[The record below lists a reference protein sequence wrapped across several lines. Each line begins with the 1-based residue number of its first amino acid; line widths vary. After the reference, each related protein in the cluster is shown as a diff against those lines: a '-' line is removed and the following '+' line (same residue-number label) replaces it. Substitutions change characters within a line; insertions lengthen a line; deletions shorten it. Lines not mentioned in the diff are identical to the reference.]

1 MENKKHNFSKE
12 KEQSTSSPSNDAS
25 QTDNQ
30 KDSSVHPIL
39 NNVSNNSDKENK
51 SEQTKENTVND
62 TKENKSE
69 PNEQLSK
76 DNKENN
82 VIENNQNLSKEK
94 EYLDLLQRVTA
105 DFDNYKKRMSKQLDL
120 IVFTE
125 TSKFINSFLEFYEV
139 LKKAVIHEQN
149 QETKN
154 NLSQLQTLFEN
165 VLKKYNIEKIDVLN
179 KDFDYNTSECIETRN
194 VDDKTHNN
202 KIIEVIE
209 DGFLYNNK
217 LIKPAKVVVGKY
229 LDNNDLKK

>member
-12 KEQSTSSPSNDAS
+12 KEQSTSSPSSDAS
-25 QTDNQ
+25 QTVNQ
-30 KDSSVHPIL
+30 KDPSVHPIP

-51 SEQTKENTVND
+51 SEQTKENNVND

-69 PNEQLSK
+69 PTEQLSK

-165 VLKKYNIEKIDVLN
+165 VLKKQNIEKIDVLN
-179 KDFDYNTSECIETRN
+179 KDFDYNTSECIETRD
-194 VDDKTHNN
+194 VDDKTLNN

>member
-12 KEQSTSSPSNDAS
+12 KEQSTSSPSSDAS
-25 QTDNQ
+25 QTVNQ
-30 KDSSVHPIL
+30 KDPSVHPIP

-69 PNEQLSK
+69 PTEQLSK

-165 VLKKYNIEKIDVLN
+165 VLKKQNIEKIDVLN
-179 KDFDYNTSECIETRN
+179 KDFDYNTSECIETRD
-194 VDDKTHNN
+194 VDDKTLNN

>member
-25 QTDNQ
+25 QAVNQ
-30 KDSSVHPIL
+30 KDPSVHPIL
-39 NNVSNNSDKENK
+39 NNVSKEQN
-51 SEQTKENTVND
+51 
-62 TKENKSE
+62 KENKSE
-69 PNEQLSK
+69 PTEQLSK

-165 VLKKYNIEKIDVLN
+165 VLKKQNIEKIDVLN
-179 KDFDYNTSECIETRN
+179 KDFDYNTSECIETRD

>member
-25 QTDNQ
+25 QTVNQ
-30 KDSSVHPIL
+30 KDPSVHPIP

-51 SEQTKENTVND
+51 SEQTKENNVND

-69 PNEQLSK
+69 PTEQLSK

-165 VLKKYNIEKIDVLN
+165 VLKKQNIEKIDVLN
-179 KDFDYNTSECIETRN
+179 KDFDYNTSECIETRD
-194 VDDKTHNN
+194 VDDKTLNN

>member
-25 QTDNQ
+25 QAVNQ
-30 KDSSVHPIL
+30 KDPSVHPIP
-39 NNVSNNSDKENK
+39 NNVSKEPNKENK
-51 SEQTKENTVND
+51 SEQTKENNVNE

-69 PNEQLSK
+69 PTEQLSK